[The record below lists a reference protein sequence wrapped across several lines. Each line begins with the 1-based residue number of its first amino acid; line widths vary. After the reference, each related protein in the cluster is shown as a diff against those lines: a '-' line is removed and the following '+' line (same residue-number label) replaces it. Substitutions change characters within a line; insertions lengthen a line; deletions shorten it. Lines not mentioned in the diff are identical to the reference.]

1 MKFGSLYTVT
11 PDSPYDG
18 AVRASDRAYDVLKDD
33 ILQWRLAPGTV
44 LGETEQSE
52 RLGISRTPLREAI
65 TRLAAEGLVD
75 TQRGRAGV
83 VTDVSPA
90 NLTELFELREALETQ
105 AARLAAR
112 RRSTRVFQALR
123 EDFLAAPAVLEQ
135 GTAGYYELV
144 ARLDAAIDAA
154 MNNPFLLAAL
164 SGLRSHLARARR
176 LAQDNPAR
184 LAESVSEHLLIVQAI
199 LDRDEMLAA
208 QATAVHLRKSLANL
222 LATAGS
228 SGASNP
234 SSTKGTP

>member
-1 MKFGSLYTVT
+1 M
-11 PDSPYDG
+11 
-18 AVRASDRAYDVLKDD
+18 RASDRAYAALKED

-65 TRLAAEGLVD
+65 TRLAAEGLID

-90 NLTELFELREALETQ
+90 NLPELFELREALETQ

-112 RRSTRVFQALR
+112 RRNTQTFEQLR
-123 EDFLAAPAVLEQ
+123 EDFLAAPAALTD
-135 GTAGYYELV
+135 GASGYYDLV
-144 ARLDAAIDAA
+144 ARLDAAIDDAVA
-154 MNNPFLLAAL
+154 NPFLLASLA
-164 SGLRSHLARARR
+164 GLRNHLARIRR

-222 LATAGS
+222 LDATGTAAGVVT
-228 SGASNP
+228 

>member
-1 MKFGSLYTVT
+1 
-11 PDSPYDG
+11 
-18 AVRASDRAYDVLKDD
+18 VRASDRAYDVLKED
-33 ILQWRLAPGTV
+33 ILSWRLTPGTV

-52 RLGISRTPLREAI
+52 RMGISRTPLREAI

-90 NLTELFELREALETQ
+90 NLPELFELREALETQ

-112 RRSTRVFQALR
+112 RRSTQTFEHLR
-123 EDFLAAPAVLEQ
+123 DDFLSAPAGLA
-135 GTAGYYELV
+135 GGASGYYDLV
-144 ARLDAAIDAA
+144 ARLDAAIDDAVA
-154 MNNPFLLAAL
+154 NPFLRSSLA
-164 SGLRSHLARARR
+164 GLRVHLARIRR
-176 LAQDNPAR
+176 LAQDNPSR

-222 LATAGS
+222 VDAAGTPDVVVS
-228 SGASNP
+228 

>member
-1 MKFGSLYTVT
+1 M
-11 PDSPYDG
+11 
-18 AVRASDRAYDVLKDD
+18 RASDRAYDVLKDD

-123 EDFLAAPAVLEQ
+123 DGQRGNAAEHIGQCLLPRWLLQ
-135 GTAGYYELV
+135 
-144 ARLDAAIDAA
+144 AR
-154 MNNPFLLAAL
+154 N
-164 SGLRSHLARARR
+164 R
-176 LAQDNPAR
+176 LAC
-184 LAESVSEHLLIVQAI
+184 
-199 LDRDEMLAA
+199 AA
-208 QATAVHLRKSLANL
+208 
-222 LATAGS
+222 
-228 SGASNP
+228 
-234 SSTKGTP
+234 

>member
-1 MKFGSLYTVT
+1 M
-11 PDSPYDG
+11 
-18 AVRASDRAYDVLKDD
+18 RASDRAYDVLKED
-33 ILQWRLAPGTV
+33 ILSWRLAPGTV

-65 TRLAAEGLVD
+65 TRLAAEGLVN

-90 NLTELFELREALETQ
+90 NLPELFELREALETQ

-112 RRSTRVFQALR
+112 RRNTEAFEQLR
-123 EDFLAAPAVLEQ
+123 QDFLSAPAGLAH
-135 GTAGYYELV
+135 GASGYYDLV
-144 ARLDAAIDAA
+144 ARLDAAIDDAVA
-154 MNNPFLLAAL
+154 NPFLLASLA
-164 SGLRSHLARARR
+164 GLRNHLARIRR

-184 LAESVSEHLLIVQAI
+184 LTESVSEHLLIVEAI
-199 LDRDEMLAA
+199 LDRDETLAA

-222 LATAGS
+222 LAAAG
-228 SGASNP
+228 APAVIAP

>member
-1 MKFGSLYTVT
+1 M
-11 PDSPYDG
+11 
-18 AVRASDRAYDVLKDD
+18 RASDRAYDVLKED
-33 ILQWRLAPGTV
+33 ILSWRLAPGTV

-90 NLTELFELREALETQ
+90 NLPELFELREALETQ

-112 RRSTRVFQALR
+112 RRNTQTFEDLR
-123 EDFLAAPAVLEQ
+123 DGFLAAPASLAE
-135 GTAGYYELV
+135 GASSYYDLV
-144 ARLDAAIDAA
+144 ARLDGAIDVAIA
-154 MNNPFLLAAL
+154 NPFLLASLA
-164 SGLRSHLARARR
+164 GLRNHLARVRR

-199 LDRDEMLAA
+199 LDGDEMLAA
-208 QATAVHLRKSLANL
+208 QATAVHLRKSLSNL
-222 LATAGS
+222 LDAVD
-228 SGASNP
+228 SGVSAST
-234 SSTKGTP
+234 STKGKQ

>member
-1 MKFGSLYTVT
+1 VYTCGVET
-11 PDSPYDG
+11 AYAD
-18 AVRASDRAYDVLKDD
+18 AVRASDRAYEVLKDD
-33 ILQWRLAPGTV
+33 ILQWRLAPRT
-44 LGETEQSE
+44 LIGEKEQSE
-52 RLGISRTPLREAI
+52 PLGISRTPLREAI

-90 NLTELFELREALETQ
+90 NLPELFELREALETQ

-112 RRSTRVFQALR
+112 RRDARTFEQLR
-123 EDFLAAPAVLEQ
+123 EDFLSAPAGLVHR
-135 GTAGYYELV
+135 ANGYYDLV
-144 ARLDAAIDAA
+144 ARLDAAIDVAIA
-154 MNNPFLLAAL
+154 NPFLLASLA
-164 SGLRSHLARARR
+164 GLRNHLARVRR

-222 LATAGS
+222 LHAAGTAGAVDS
-228 SGASNP
+228 

>member
-1 MKFGSLYTVT
+1 
-11 PDSPYDG
+11 
-18 AVRASDRAYDVLKDD
+18 VRASDRAYDVLKED

-90 NLTELFELREALETQ
+90 NLPELFELREALETQ

-112 RRSTRVFQALR
+112 RRNTRDFERLR
-123 EDFLAAPAVLEQ
+123 EEFLSAPADLAH
-135 GTAGYYELV
+135 GTSGYYELV
-144 ARLDAAIDAA
+144 ARLDAAIDDAIA
-154 MNNPFLLAAL
+154 NPFLLSSLA
-164 SGLRSHLARARR
+164 GLRNHLARIRR
-176 LAQDNPAR
+176 LAQDNPVR
-184 LAESVSEHLLIVQAI
+184 LAESVSEHLLIVEAI

-222 LATAGS
+222 LDATGTP
-228 SGASNP
+228 GAIVS

>member
-1 MKFGSLYTVT
+1 
-11 PDSPYDG
+11 
-18 AVRASDRAYDVLKDD
+18 VRASDRAYDVLKED

-112 RRSTRVFQALR
+112 RRSTRVFEQLR
-123 EDFLAAPAVLEQ
+123 EGFLAAPAGLET
-135 GTAGYYELV
+135 GTSGYYDLV
-144 ARLDAAIDAA
+144 ARLDDAIDDAVA
-154 MNNPFLLAAL
+154 NPFLLASMA
-164 SGLRSHLARARR
+164 GLRNHLARVRR

-222 LATAGS
+222 LDTAGTFG
-228 SGASNP
+228 GAVST
-234 SSTKGTP
+234 STKGTP

>member
-1 MKFGSLYTVT
+1 M
-11 PDSPYDG
+11 
-18 AVRASDRAYDVLKDD
+18 RASDRAYDVLKED

-44 LGETEQSE
+44 LGENEQSE

-83 VTDVSPA
+83 VTDVSAA

-112 RRSTRVFQALR
+112 RRNTRVFQSLR
-123 EDFLAAPAVLEQ
+123 DDFLAAPAVLEQ
-135 GTAGYYELV
+135 GSAGYYELV
-144 ARLDAAIDAA
+144 SRLDAAIDTAIA
-154 MNNPFLLAAL
+154 NPFLLASL

-222 LATAGS
+222 LDSAGS
-228 SGASNP
+228 LGLSVS

>member
-1 MKFGSLYTVT
+1 
-11 PDSPYDG
+11 
-18 AVRASDRAYDVLKDD
+18 VRASDRAYDVLKED

-83 VTDVSPA
+83 VTDVSAA

-112 RRSTRVFQALR
+112 RRNTRVFQTLR
-123 EDFLAAPAVLEQ
+123 DDFLAAPAVLEQ
-135 GTAGYYELV
+135 GSAGYYELV
-144 ARLDAAIDAA
+144 SRLDAAIDTAIA
-154 MNNPFLLAAL
+154 NPFLLASL

-222 LATAGS
+222 LDSAGS
-228 SGASNP
+228 LGLSVS

>member
-1 MKFGSLYTVT
+1 M
-11 PDSPYDG
+11 
-18 AVRASDRAYDVLKDD
+18 RASDRAYDVLKDD
-33 ILQWRLAPGTV
+33 ILSWRLAPGTV

-123 EDFLAAPAVLEQ
+123 DDFLAAPAVLER
-135 GTAGYYELV
+135 GTDGYYELV
-144 ARLDAAIDAA
+144 SRLDAAVDAA
-154 MNNPFLLAAL
+154 MANPFLLASL

-208 QATAVHLRKSLANL
+208 QATAVHLRRSLANL
-222 LATAGS
+222 LDSADAF
-228 SGASNP
+228 GASHS

>member
-1 MKFGSLYTVT
+1 M
-11 PDSPYDG
+11 
-18 AVRASDRAYDVLKDD
+18 RASDRAYDVLKDD

-112 RRSTRVFQALR
+112 RRKAEVFLALR
-123 EDFLAAPAVLEQ
+123 DDFLAAPAGLDRD
-135 GTAGYYELV
+135 TAGYYDLV
-144 ARLDAAIDAA
+144 GRLDAAVDAA
-154 MNNPFLLAAL
+154 MANRFLLASL
-164 SGLRSHLARARR
+164 TGLRSHLARARR

-184 LAESVSEHLLIVQAI
+184 LAESVAEHLLIVQAI

-208 QATAVHLRKSLANL
+208 QATAVHLRRSLANL
-222 LATAGS
+222 LDTAGS
-228 SGASNP
+228 PGASDL

>member
-1 MKFGSLYTVT
+1 M
-11 PDSPYDG
+11 
-18 AVRASDRAYDVLKDD
+18 RASDRAYDVLKED

-123 EDFLAAPAVLEQ
+123 DDFLDAPAVLER
-135 GTAGYYELV
+135 GTEGYYELV
-144 ARLDAAIDAA
+144 GRLDDAVDTA
-154 MNNPFLLAAL
+154 MDNPFLLAAL

-176 LAQDNPAR
+176 RAQDNPAR

-222 LATAGS
+222 LDTAGA
-228 SGASNP
+228 SGD

>member
-1 MKFGSLYTVT
+1 M
-11 PDSPYDG
+11 
-18 AVRASDRAYDVLKDD
+18 RASDRAYDVLKED
-33 ILQWRLAPGTV
+33 ILQWRLVPGTV

-90 NLTELFELREALETQ
+90 NLPELFELREALETQ

-112 RRSTRVFQALR
+112 RRDAATFEQLR
-123 EDFLAAPAVLEQ
+123 EGFLAAPASLAH
-135 GTAGYYELV
+135 GASGYYDLV
-144 ARLDAAIDAA
+144 ARLDAAIDEAIA
-154 MNNPFLLAAL
+154 NPFLLASLA
-164 SGLRSHLARARR
+164 GLRNHLARVRR

-199 LDRDEMLAA
+199 LDGDEMLAA

-222 LATAGS
+222 IDAVATGDAVS
-228 SGASNP
+228 

>member
-1 MKFGSLYTVT
+1 M
-11 PDSPYDG
+11 
-18 AVRASDRAYDVLKDD
+18 RASDRAYDVLKED

-123 EDFLAAPAVLEQ
+123 DDFLDAPAVLEQ
-135 GTAGYYELV
+135 GTTGYYELV
-144 ARLDAAIDAA
+144 ARLDAAIDTAVG
-154 MNNPFLLAAL
+154 NPFLLASL

-222 LATAGS
+222 LDTAGS
-228 SGASNP
+228 SGASDT

>member
-1 MKFGSLYTVT
+1 M
-11 PDSPYDG
+11 
-18 AVRASDRAYDVLKDD
+18 RASDRAYDVLKEE
-33 ILQWRLAPGTV
+33 ILQWRLPPGTV

-112 RRSTRVFQALR
+112 RRNTRVFQALR
-123 EDFLAAPAVLEQ
+123 EDFAAAPALLEQ
-135 GTAGYYELV
+135 GTAGYYDLV
-144 ARLDAAIDAA
+144 GRLDAAVDTA
-154 MNNPFLLAAL
+154 MANPFLLASL
-164 SGLRSHLARARR
+164 TGLRGHLARARR
-176 LAQDNPAR
+176 LAQDNPGR
-184 LAESVSEHLLIVQAI
+184 LAESAAEHLLIVQAI

-222 LATAGS
+222 LDTAGPV
-228 SGASNP
+228 GATV
-234 SSTKGTP
+234 STKGTP